1 MKRNLFFLSSLLFII
16 LVLSCSGLSS
26 VSVVGT
32 TENRS
37 LVIDNINVAAG
48 VPADR
53 DSTDDYIIIRPQYV
67 LSYNPVRNVPN
78 WVSWNLD
85 SSWFGDASRYRG
97 AFIADTTL
105 PDSFYRVRHS
115 DYTGSGYDRGHMVRS
130 EERTRNTEDNKST
143 FILSNILPQRPDLN
157 RGVWL
162 NLEYFCEDLCKN
174 QKKELFIIAGGI
186 FRTENRIKEKIAVPD
201 SCFKIIVVLNEGDSV
216 ESVTDTTS
224 VIAVV
229 MPNVNGIRNIPW
241 SNYLT
246 TVRRIESSTGYDF
259 LSNVSSSVQEIIE
272 SRIYIFRNNN

>member
-16 LVLSCSGLSS
+16 LILSCSGSS
-26 VSVVGT
+26 TVSVDDKTG
-32 TENRS
+32 NRG

-48 VPADR
+48 VPADQ
-53 DSTDDYIIIRPQYV
+53 DSTDDFIIIRQQYV

-85 SSWFGDASRYRG
+85 SSWFGDASRYKG
-97 AFIADTTL
+97 SFIADTTL

-130 EERTRNTEDNKST
+130 EERTRNDEDNKST
-143 FILSNILPQRPDLN
+143 FILSSVLPQRPDLN

-162 NLEYFCEDLCKN
+162 DLEYFCEDLCKN
-174 QKKELFIIAGGI
+174 EKKKLFIIAGGI
-186 FRTENRIKEKIAVPD
+186 FRSENRIKEKIAVPD
-201 SCFKIIVVLNEGDSV
+201 SCFKIIVVLNEGESV

-229 MPNVNGIRNIPW
+229 MPNVNGIRSVPW
-241 SNYLT
+241 SNYVT
-246 TVRRIESSTGYDF
+246 TIRRIESSTGYDF
-259 LSNVSSSVQEIIE
+259 LSNVSRSVQEIIE
-272 SRIYIFRNNN
+272 KRIYISRNTN

>member
-1 MKRNLFFLSSLLFII
+1 MAF
-16 LVLSCSGLSS
+16 SCSSSSS
-26 VSVVGT
+26 VSVDDRTGIR
-32 TENRS
+32 NF
-37 LVIDNINVAAG
+37 VIDNINAAAG
-48 VPADR
+48 VPADQ

-67 LSYNPVRNVPN
+67 LSYNPLRNVPN

-105 PDSFYRVRHS
+105 PGSFYRVEHS

-130 EERTRNTEDNKST
+130 EERTRTAEDNKST

-174 QKKELFIIAGGI
+174 KKKELFIIAGGI

-201 SCFKIIVVLNEGDSV
+201 SCFKIIVMVNEGESV
-216 ESVTDTTS
+216 ESISDTTS

-229 MPNVNGIRNIPW
+229 MPNVNGIRNVPW
-241 SNYLT
+241 SNYIT
-246 TVRRIESSTGYDF
+246 TVRRIETSTGYDF
-259 LSNVSSSVQEIIE
+259 LSNVSRSVQEVIE
-272 SRIYIFRNNN
+272 NRLFVVRNND

>member
-67 LSYNPVRNVPN
+67 LSYNPLRNVPN

-186 FRTENRIKEKIAVPD
+186 FRTENRIKEKIAIPD

-259 LSNVSSSVQEIIE
+259 LSNVSNSVQEIIE
-272 SRIYIFRNNN
+272 NRIYIFRNKD

>member
-186 FRTENRIKEKIAVPD
+186 FRTENRIKEKIAIPD

-259 LSNVSSSVQEIIE
+259 LSNVSSSAQEIIE
-272 SRIYIFRNNN
+272 NRIYIFRNND

>member
-16 LVLSCSGLSS
+16 LVLSCSGSS
-26 VSVVGT
+26 TVSVVGT

-37 LVIDNINVAAG
+37 LVIDNVNVAAG
-48 VPADR
+48 VPADG

-67 LSYNPVRNVPN
+67 LSYNPIRNVPN

-85 SSWFGDASRYRG
+85 SSWFGDAPRYRG

-115 DYTGSGYDRGHMVRS
+115 DYTASGYDRGHMVRS
-130 EERTRNTEDNKST
+130 EERTRNDEDNKST

-162 NLEYFCEDLCKN
+162 NLEYYCEDLCKK

-186 FRTENRIKEKIAVPD
+186 FRTESRIKEKIAVPD
-201 SCFKIIVVLNEGDSV
+201 SCFKIIVVLNEG
-216 ESVTDTTS
+216 ESAESITDTTS

-241 SNYLT
+241 SNYVT

-272 SRIYIFRNNN
+272 NRIYISRNKD